1 MRFLRKGWTAALTLA
16 IATPVAA
23 QEHEVARRTFTFIG
37 NDLTIEVVGQSP
49 GRLHLVRGQPGQIEV
64 AARTT
69 DGIAG
74 FGLAGDARDRL
85 KLTSVGAQR
94 VTFLVVVPSDLR
106 VRVELPEQP
115 VAEIFGSLDQ
125 AATYSWLG
133 AAEPPAPG
141 PSPAPPP
148 PPDGLSPASFVD
160 EGLYV
165 SYARLRA
172 PGTVS
177 IPNTLPLRRIA
188 VRWEGREFRVAG
200 DTEVGVLERGS
211 SALELEVDDRVS
223 EVVLNVPAATR
234 DFVLRVGD
242 AAALVVKE
250 GQATVLCSPVID
262 QTLDG
267 GRRRWFTFTPE
278 NGKLTCRGARPAGN
292 SARTAD

>member
-1 MRFLRKGWTAALTLA
+1 MRFLRKGWTAALMLA

-49 GRLHLVRGQPGQIEV
+49 GRLHLVRGQPGLIEV

-74 FGLAGDARDRL
+74 FGLTGDARDRL
-85 KLTSVGAQR
+85 KLTAVGAQR
-94 VTFLVVVPSDLR
+94 VTYLVVVPSDLR
-106 VRVELPEQP
+106 VRVVLPEQP
-115 VAEIFGSLDQ
+115 VAEVFGSLDQ
-125 AATYSWLG
+125 AATYSWRG

-148 PPDGLSPASFVD
+148 PDGVSPARFVD

-172 PGTVS
+172 PGTVW
-177 IPNTLPLRRIA
+177 IPQARTLRRIA

-200 DTEVGVLERGS
+200 DTGVGVLERGS
-211 SALELEVDDRVS
+211 SALELEVAGVS
-223 EVVLNVPAATR
+223 ELVLDIPAATR

-242 AAALVVKE
+242 SPALVVKD

-278 NGKLTCRGARPAGN
+278 NGRLACRSGRPAGSTMR
-292 SARTAD
+292 SAD